1 MSISKRAL
9 GVEGFKTLPSRPEP
23 TLEQMLKWVPPF
35 VGSRKLMSVTQDK
48 RKFRVTYEDA
58 WAIIFTILEIDEV
71 ADQEKFVHNNVM
83 RILCTK

>member
-9 GVEGFKTLPSRPEP
+9 GVEGFKTSPSRPEP

-35 VGSRKLMSVTQDK
+35 VGSRKLMSVVQDK

-58 WAIIFTILEIDEV
+58 WAIIFTIIEIDEV
-71 ADQEKFVHNNVM
+71 ANQEKFVYNSIT